1 MRRLL
6 VTASLVA
13 LGISFGGEG
22 PASAMVNPLRSG
34 TPASSTGGMSPLTA
48 DVVVTTPG
56 RRPSPSVSRSASR

>member
-34 TPASSTGGMSPLTA
+34 TPTSSTGE
-48 DVVVTTPG
+48 TTPG